1 MSTARTLWDATGNVP
16 VRHPQRFDQ
25 SDDKRNVENNH
36 MSSISLSARLEFQ
49 KIPFGKKKEA
59 HLLITLEGQKFQG
72 ERKPL
77 SLAAVIDV
85 SGSMAGEKIEYAKK
99 SLRKLVEHM
108 SDQDTLAILAFTDD
122 VFVVTEPARMT
133 QDAKDKAI
141 QEIAKLRDLG
151 GTNLSGATL
160 EGYNAIRKAVEK
172 KLGGSIERTFLFT
185 DGQPTAGDRSFEGL
199 VEIAKNRKPEGCGLT
214 CFGYGSDYNKDLM
227 TAMTKAGGGNEYH
240 ITTPDQA
247 PAAFGREIGGLLS
260 CVAQAVKVTIKT
272 KPDVKIKE
280 VMNDFDVKGNDDET
294 EAVIS
299 VDDVYG
305 SEKRRLL
312 VRLELPAMDKSGHA
326 FKLADVKVDF
336 EDLVAKEA
344 RSEEIP
350 VKVEYVKEAD
360 ADKESDKEVLE
371 QIAVQKAAKAQEE
384 AIELAQ
390 KGNYAGAQQMVM
402 QASAFCASVGTPFAA
417 SVAGDLDKQVQPWL
431 SAQKFQKGG
440 AHYLRS
446 NAGSYSRG
454 RGQTVGASHLYNT
467 AEQTETEMSFS
478 KPDVDDPQVTLGPAV
493 LGPGQMMTMPP
504 AFLQNGPVVPGKG
517 GNLFP
522 PVPSAPKIQKPAA
535 PKLSKKRT
543 RR

>member
-1 MSTARTLWDATGNVP
+1 
-16 VRHPQRFDQ
+16 
-25 SDDKRNVENNH
+25 

-59 HLLITLEGQKFQG
+59 HLLVTLEGQKYQG

-77 SLAAVIDV
+77 SLAAVVDV
-85 SGSMAGEKIEYAKK
+85 SGSMSGEKIEFAKR
-99 SLRKLVEHM
+99 SLKKLVEHM
-108 SDQDTLAILAFTDD
+108 TDQDTLAILAFTDD
-122 VFVVTEPARMT
+122 VFTVTEPARMT
-133 QDAKDKAI
+133 QEAKDLAI
-141 QEIAKLRDLG
+141 HEIAKLHHMG
-151 GTNLSGATL
+151 STNLSGATL
-160 EGYNAIRKAVEK
+160 EGYQAIRKAVEK
-172 KLGGSIERTFLFT
+172 KVGGSIERTFLFT
-185 DGQPTAGDRSFEGL
+185 DGQPTAGDTSFEGL
-199 VEIAKNRKPEGCGLT
+199 VKIAKDRKPENSGLT
-214 CFGYGSDYNKDLM
+214 CFGYGNDYNKELM

-280 VMNDFDVKGNDDET
+280 VLNDFDVKGNDDET

-312 VRLELPAMDKSGHA
+312 VRLELPEMDKSGHA

-344 RSEEIP
+344 RFEEVA
-350 VKVEYVKEAD
+350 VKVEYVKEAE
-360 ADKESDKEVLE
+360 ADKDSDKEVLE
-371 QIAVQKAAKAQEE
+371 QVAVQKAAKAQEQ
-384 AIELAQ
+384 AIQFAQ
-390 KGNYAGAQQMVM
+390 VGNYAGAQAAIQ
-402 QASAFCASVGTPFAA
+402 QASAFCMMVGTPFAA
-417 SVAGDLDKQVQPWL
+417 NVAGDLDKEVKPWL

-440 AHYLRS
+440 ARYLKS
-446 NAGSYSRG
+446 NSRSYSVG
-454 RGQTVGASHLYNT
+454 RGQTLGASHLYNT
-467 AEQTETEMSFS
+467 EEQTETEMSFS
-478 KPDVDDPQVTLGPAV
+478 KPDVGDALMAPPGAPGLVGQGFPFVVPGVNPGYTIPA
-493 LGPGQMMTMPP
+493 PMAPFP
-504 AFLQNGPVVPGKG
+504 QNGPVVPGKG

-522 PVPSAPKIQKPAA
+522 PHLKIQKPSA
-535 PKLSKKRT
+535 PNLTKKRT